1 MKERVM
7 ILELAWPYI
16 PVVVIGLFWAVA
28 MRPVLRLI
36 HAAST
41 ASPGAG
47 LSGRERQA
55 QPRRRTRR

>member
-1 MKERVM
+1 M
-7 ILELAWPYI
+7 ILELVWTYI
-16 PVVVIGLFWAVA
+16 PVVVIGLIWAVA

-47 LSGRERQA
+47 LPGRERRA
-55 QPRRRTRR
+55 KPRRRTKR